1 MECLSFFDIIGD
13 KTNFLQKGKADMSI
27 FMNKE
32 VAERK
37 RQTKTQRK
45 RTGSVCLQEFCFKIR
60 L

>member
-1 MECLSFFDIIGD
+1 
-13 KTNFLQKGKADMSI
+13 MSI